1 MITDSYFYLLAVPA
15 VILVG
20 IGKGGFA
27 GVGLLSVPLMAL
39 AVPPMQAA
47 AIMLPILMAQD
58 LVGVWAF
65 RRDFSVRDLK
75 LLLPS
80 GLLGLVAGYVFVREV
95 PNGAILILVGLI
107 ATLFVG
113 WQVAR
118 WGVGKGHVASDAAVA
133 PAAIWGTATGFTSFV
148 ANAGGPPFQVYMMP
162 RRLPPRVFAGTSTL
176 LFAVLNYVKFP
187 AYVQLGL
194 ATSENLLTSA
204 VLLPLAI
211 ASISAGVWLVRRVPE
226 ESFYRIVYGLTL
238 AVGLKLVWDGAREL
252 AIF

>member
-1 MITDSYFYLLAVPA
+1 MITEAYFYLLAVPA

-65 RRDFSVRDLK
+65 RRDFSMRDLK
-75 LLLPS
+75 LLMPG

-95 PNGAILILVGLI
+95 PNGVILILVGMI
-107 ATLFVG
+107 ATLFVA
-113 WQVAR
+113 WQAAR
-118 WGVGKGHVASDAAVA
+118 WGVGKGSAASDAAAA

-162 RRLPPRVFAGTSTL
+162 RRLPPRMFAGTSTL
-176 LFAVLNYVKFP
+176 FFAVMNYLKFP

-194 ATSENLLTSA
+194 VTGENLLTSVA
-204 VLLPLAI
+204 LLPLAV
-211 ASISAGVWLVRRVPE
+211 ASISAGVWLVRRVPA

-252 AIF
+252 SLF

>member
-1 MITDSYFYLLAVPA
+1 
-15 VILVG
+15 
-20 IGKGGFA
+20 
-27 GVGLLSVPLMAL
+27 
-39 AVPPMQAA
+39 
-47 AIMLPILMAQD
+47 
-58 LVGVWAF
+58 
-65 RRDFSVRDLK
+65 
-75 LLLPS
+75 
-80 GLLGLVAGYVFVREV
+80 
-95 PNGAILILVGLI
+95 
-107 ATLFVG
+107 
-113 WQVAR
+113 
-118 WGVGKGHVASDAAVA
+118 
-133 PAAIWGTATGFTSFV
+133 
-148 ANAGGPPFQVYMMP
+148 MP

-204 VLLPLAI
+204 ALLPLAI